1 MKPLPEQTP
10 SCRQARGAGD
20 GLPVERAQGVVL
32 ISIQLCLSDFPA
44 APAPS
49 SSHLVPPPP
58 HPPTQRALIRYVS
71 LHTFGRCIHYFVS
84 LFTYLPSLVPFF
96 AHCLGCTI
104 SALFSSNSPPLAKG
118 LPLQGQTLSSET
130 WFPGTEIMESALGCI
145 QGRLERVGRA
155 WKHQPCLVLEI
166 QCSRLEPEEDKE
178 LRGGRKQLL

>member
-1 MKPLPEQTP
+1 MKPLWEQTP

-20 GLPVERAQGVVL
+20 GLPMEKSIGSGFNLHQALFIRFPSCPCTILFSSCAPSPL
-32 ISIQLCLSDFPA
+32 ISSPRPA
-44 APAPS
+44 LF
-49 SSHLVPPPP
+49 HC
-58 HPPTQRALIRYVS
+58 VS

-130 WFPGTEIMESALGCI
+130 WFPGTEIMESVLGCI
-145 QGRLERVGRA
+145 QGRPERGVEHGNISRFLC
-155 WKHQPCLVLEI
+155 WKHSAVVLN
-166 QCSRLEPEEDKE
+166 
-178 LRGGRKQLL
+178 